1 MTPNRSVTYR
11 MARCVLMVAFGLGI
25 AIATILVVRD
35 YHIRYDAMIKQG
47 EQLLEASRN
56 TAFQA
61 VYSFD
66 QELAAEIAKGLFE
79 FPLVERVH
87 ILDEQDSMMMSVQ
100 RDMHPLPHYWIAQ
113 FLFEDHYIFSLPLLA
128 PYGDDHQYGVLIIH
142 LSPKPVVE
150 AFWQQVLS
158 IFGGT
163 LLQIGVVAI
172 LVLLICYRM
181 VSRPL
186 YRLVAQFNHIDP
198 SAPNKGMLSVDQAMK
213 GAEFEAVIRAG
224 NTMLDVISRQLQAK
238 DTAQQIIRRQKE
250 QTERYLAIAE
260 AIIVQL
266 DRDGKVMMLNQRG
279 LDLLDYKGRDVIGQ
293 DWFELVIPT
302 RNQCSERETY
312 KCFIA
317 GERGSLFY
325 REGYVVTRRGQFRR
339 IIWHIALDYNNR
351 SEVTGVLCSGQDVT
365 DLMATEAA
373 LRASEGNLRRIIEAT
388 TQGFVVIDQSDST
401 ILDVNTAFC
410 QLLGGDRDEV
420 VGTRFLNY
428 VHPDDCADLSF
439 HSDEA
444 SPRHEHV
451 DVRLRTLQDHPLFAE
466 IRLSNLVKGGDGTLQ
481 SVAFINDMTGR
492 KDQEEK
498 QKFLEDQLRQAQK
511 METVGTLAGGIA
523 HDFNNILTPIL
534 GYASMLQERLD
545 VDDKNY
551 SRVEKIAQSARRASD
566 MVKKILT
573 FSRRSEGEM
582 QPIDLATIVQEC
594 QGLLE
599 KAKPEV
605 VNLEVTIPDTPVII
619 LGDATQVQQALM
631 NLWTNA
637 YQAFNGQTG
646 EVSVVI
652 GKRVPSEV
660 DLLRSPVLKRKVY
673 GYFQIKDT
681 GEGMHAETVNRI
693 FEPFYTTKKSGEG
706 TGLGMAIVHGIVAS
720 HNGEV
725 FVSSS
730 PDQGTEC
737 HVYLPLS
744 SAKPQIQPLETIPMQ
759 GQGELILIVDDEPLN
774 GKFIAEVLEEA
785 GYRYEVY
792 SNSLHAL
799 DAYMQRAEDY
809 ALLLTDQTMPQLS
822 GDQLVRAIHEVNANF
837 PVIMMSGYDK
847 TVDPENAQDFGV
859 DVYLQKP
866 VTPHDLLKN
875 MTTVLNKKNPD

>member
-1 MTPNRSVTYR
+1 MAPNRSVTYR
-11 MARCVLMVAFGLGI
+11 MARCVLLVAFGLGV

-35 YHIRYDAMIKQG
+35 YHVRHGAMIKQG
-47 EQLLEASRN
+47 EQLLTAARN

-87 ILDEQDSMMMSVQ
+87 ILDEQDRMMMSVQ
-100 RDMHPLPHYWIAQ
+100 RDMQPLPHYWIAQ
-113 FLFEDHYIFSLPLLA
+113 FLFKDRYIFRLPLLA
-128 PYGDDHQYGVLIIH
+128 PYGDDHQYGELIIH
-142 LSPKPVVE
+142 LSPKPVIE

-172 LVLLICYRM
+172 LVLWICYRM

-186 YRLVAQFNHIDP
+186 YRLVSQFNHIDP
-198 SAPNKGMLSVDQAMK
+198 SAPAKGALSVDQAMK

-312 KCFIA
+312 KRFIA

-339 IIWHIALDYNNR
+339 IIWHVALDYNNR

-365 DLMATEAA
+365 DLLATEAA
-373 LRASEGNLRRIIEAT
+373 LRTSEGNLRRIIEAT
-388 TQGFVVIDQSDST
+388 TQGFVVIDRADST
-401 ILDVNTAFC
+401 ILDVNTALC

-420 VGTRFLNY
+420 IGTGFLSY
-428 VHPDDCADLSF
+428 VHPDDRADLSF

-444 SPRHEHV
+444 SPRHEHL
-451 DVRLRTLQDHPLFAE
+451 DIRLRTLQDQPLFVE
-466 IRLSNLVKGGDGTLQ
+466 IRLSNLVKGVDGTLQ

-492 KDQEEK
+492 KNQEEK

-511 METVGTLAGGIA
+511 METIGTLAGGIA

-534 GYASMLQERLD
+534 GYATMLQDRLD
-545 VDDKNY
+545 VEDKNY

-582 QPIDLATIVQEC
+582 HPIDLATIVAEC

-599 KAKPEV
+599 KAKPEIV
-605 VNLEVTIPDTPVII
+605 SLEVTIPDTPVVI
-619 LGDATQVQQALM
+619 LGDATQVQQAIM

-646 EVSVVI
+646 AVSIVI

-660 DLLRSPVLKRKVY
+660 DLLRSPVLKHKVY

-681 GEGMHAETVNRI
+681 GEGMSAETVSRI

-706 TGLGMAIVHGIVAS
+706 TGLGMAIVHGIVAG

-737 HVYLPLS
+737 HVYFPLS
-744 SAKPQIQPLETIPMQ
+744 SAKPQSLPQETIPLQ
-759 GQGELILIVDDEPLN
+759 GQGELVLIVDDEPLN

-792 SNSLHAL
+792 SNSLNAL

-822 GDQLVRAIHEVNANF
+822 GDQLVRAIHEVNADF

-847 TVDPENAQDFGV
+847 TVDLENAQDFGV

-866 VTPHDLLKN
+866 VTPHDLLKT